1 MCVRARRYARSC
13 MPVPLPR
20 VDSELGPSGIKA
32 SLCQAVSIIHDTA
45 SNKATTQHTN
55 KNFLASCAPK
65 IIKQIYVKMEYTS
78 KTQIY
83 QKVKKPL
90 LERQRRARINK
101 CLDTLKTLVA
111 ELRGDDGI
119 LRMDKAE
126 MLESAVVFM
135 RQQKTN
141 KLVAKPAA
149 APEVPLESFRNGY
162 MNAVNEVSRVMAS
175 TPGMSV
181 DLGKSVMTHLG
192 RIYKNLQQFHE
203 AQTMCDSETTTEL
216 SINCTTAPLSP
227 ASSGY
232 HSDCESPAPSPMPM
246 PAEEEK
252 LWRPW

>member
-1 MCVRARRYARSC
+1 
-13 MPVPLPR
+13 
-20 VDSELGPSGIKA
+20 
-32 SLCQAVSIIHDTA
+32 
-45 SNKATTQHTN
+45 
-55 KNFLASCAPK
+55 
-65 IIKQIYVKMEYTS
+65 MEYTS

-111 ELRGDDGI
+111 DLRGDDGI

-135 RQQKTN
+135 RQQKMS
-141 KLVAKPAA
+141 KSAA
-149 APEVPLESFRNGY
+149 AATPASPAMPFESYRNGY

-203 AQTMCDSETTTEL
+203 AQTMPESDTAIEL
-216 SINCTTAPLSP
+216 SINCNSAPLSP

-232 HSDCESPAPSPMPM
+232 HSDCESPAPSPLPV
-246 PAEEEK
+246 EEK

>member
-1 MCVRARRYARSC
+1 
-13 MPVPLPR
+13 
-20 VDSELGPSGIKA
+20 
-32 SLCQAVSIIHDTA
+32 
-45 SNKATTQHTN
+45 
-55 KNFLASCAPK
+55 
-65 IIKQIYVKMEYTS
+65 MEYTS

-90 LERQRRARINK
+90 LERQRRARMNK
-101 CLDTLKTLVA
+101 CLDNLKTLVA

-126 MLESAVVFM
+126 MLESAVIFM
-135 RQQKTN
+135 RQQKTH
-141 KLVAKPAA
+141 KKVV
-149 APEVPLESFRNGY
+149 PEERTALPLDSFKNGY

-203 AQTMCDSETTTEL
+203 AQADSMDC
-216 SINCTTAPLSP
+216 SSMDKAPLSP

-232 HSDCESPAPSPMPM
+232 HSDCDSPAPSPQPLQQQ
-246 PAEEEK
+246 P

>member
-1 MCVRARRYARSC
+1 
-13 MPVPLPR
+13 
-20 VDSELGPSGIKA
+20 
-32 SLCQAVSIIHDTA
+32 
-45 SNKATTQHTN
+45 
-55 KNFLASCAPK
+55 
-65 IIKQIYVKMEYTS
+65 MEYTS

-111 ELRGDDGI
+111 DLRGDDGI

-135 RQQKTN
+135 RQQKMS
-141 KLVAKPAA
+141 KPVAATPAPPA
-149 APEVPLESFRNGY
+149 MPLENFRNGY

-181 DLGKSVMTHLG
+181 DLGKSVMSHLG
-192 RIYKNLQQFHE
+192 RIYKNLQQFHD
-203 AQTMCDSETTTEL
+203 AQTMPESYQTTPTEL
-216 SINCTTAPLSP
+216 SINCNSAPLSP

-232 HSDCESPAPSPMPM
+232 HSDCESPAPSPLPV
-246 PAEEEK
+246 EEK

>member
-1 MCVRARRYARSC
+1 
-13 MPVPLPR
+13 
-20 VDSELGPSGIKA
+20 
-32 SLCQAVSIIHDTA
+32 
-45 SNKATTQHTN
+45 
-55 KNFLASCAPK
+55 
-65 IIKQIYVKMEYTS
+65 MEYTS

-90 LERQRRARINK
+90 LERQRRARMNK
-101 CLDTLKTLVA
+101 CLDNLKTLVA

-135 RQQKTN
+135 RQQKNPKKVVQEETA
-141 KLVAKPAA
+141 L
-149 APEVPLESFRNGY
+149 PLDSFKNGY

-203 AQTMCDSETTTEL
+203 AQSAQNSLQISMDCCSLDK
-216 SINCTTAPLSP
+216 APLSP

-232 HSDCESPAPSPMPM
+232 HSDCDSPAPSPQPM
-246 PAEEEK
+246 EQQQP

>member
-1 MCVRARRYARSC
+1 YVK
-13 MPVPLPR
+13 
-20 VDSELGPSGIKA
+20 PS
-32 SLCQAVSIIHDTA
+32 QT
-45 SNKATTQHTN
+45 
-55 KNFLASCAPK
+55 
-65 IIKQIYVKMEYTS
+65 KMEYTS

-90 LERQRRARINK
+90 LERQRRARMNK
-101 CLDTLKTLVA
+101 CLDNLKTLVA

-126 MLESAVVFM
+126 MLESAVIFM
-135 RQQKTN
+135 RQQKTE
-141 KLVAKPAA
+141 KKVEQQSL
-149 APEVPLESFRNGY
+149 PLDSFKNGY

-181 DLGKSVMTHLG
+181 DQGKSVMTHLG

-203 AQTMCDSETTTEL
+203 AQTDSQQL
-216 SINCTTAPLSP
+216 SMDCSSMEKAPLSP

-232 HSDCESPAPSPMPM
+232 HSDCDSPAPSPQPM
-246 PAEEEK
+246 EQQP

>member
-1 MCVRARRYARSC
+1 ILLERE
-13 MPVPLPR
+13 P
-20 VDSELGPSGIKA
+20 
-32 SLCQAVSIIHDTA
+32 T
-45 SNKATTQHTN
+45 
-55 KNFLASCAPK
+55 
-65 IIKQIYVKMEYTS
+65 MEYTS

-126 MLESAVVFM
+126 MLESAVIFM
-135 RQQKTN
+135 RQQKTH
-141 KLVAKPAA
+141 KMTVEEPAA
-149 APEVPLESFRNGY
+149 ALPLDGFKNGY

-203 AQTMCDSETTTEL
+203 AQTNTTTNGDL
-216 SINCTTAPLSP
+216 HIPMDCSAYKAPLSP

-232 HSDCESPAPSPMPM
+232 HSDCDSPAPSPLPLE
-246 PAEEEK
+246 AEK

>member
-1 MCVRARRYARSC
+1 
-13 MPVPLPR
+13 
-20 VDSELGPSGIKA
+20 
-32 SLCQAVSIIHDTA
+32 
-45 SNKATTQHTN
+45 
-55 KNFLASCAPK
+55 
-65 IIKQIYVKMEYTS
+65 MEYTT

-101 CLDTLKTLVA
+101 CLDNLKTLVA
-111 ELRGDDGI
+111 EMRGDDGI

-126 MLESAVVFM
+126 MLESAVIFM
-135 RQQKTN
+135 RQQKSKKTS
-141 KLVAKPAA
+141 ASTPAA
-149 APEVPLESFRNGY
+149 QPAQSALPLDSFRNGY

-203 AQTMCDSETTTEL
+203 AQTTMAVVESESEMDC
-216 SINCTTAPLSP
+216 SSSSNAAPLSP

-232 HSDCESPAPSPMPM
+232 HSDCESPAPSPMPED
-246 PAEEEK
+246 AEK
-252 LWRPW
+252 LGRPW

>member
-1 MCVRARRYARSC
+1 
-13 MPVPLPR
+13 
-20 VDSELGPSGIKA
+20 
-32 SLCQAVSIIHDTA
+32 
-45 SNKATTQHTN
+45 
-55 KNFLASCAPK
+55 
-65 IIKQIYVKMEYTS
+65 MEYTT

-135 RQQKTN
+135 RQQKSSKSTE
-141 KLVAKPAA
+141 ATAA
-149 APEVPLESFRNGY
+149 TPLMPLESFRNGY

-181 DLGKSVMTHLG
+181 DLGKSVMSHLG
-192 RIYKNLQQFHE
+192 RVYKNLQQFHE
-203 AQTMCDSETTTEL
+203 AQTTMYASETATEL
-216 SINCTTAPLSP
+216 SINCNSAPLSP

-232 HSDCESPAPSPMPM
+232 HSDCESPAPSPMP
-246 PAEEEK
+246 EESEK

>member
-1 MCVRARRYARSC
+1 
-13 MPVPLPR
+13 
-20 VDSELGPSGIKA
+20 
-32 SLCQAVSIIHDTA
+32 
-45 SNKATTQHTN
+45 
-55 KNFLASCAPK
+55 
-65 IIKQIYVKMEYTS
+65 MEYAT

-83 QKVKKPL
+83 QKVKKPM

-119 LRMDKAE
+119 LRLDKAE

-135 RQQKTN
+135 RQQASN
-141 KLVAKPAA
+141 KRTQQVEE
-149 APEVPLESFRNGY
+149 APVPLESFRNGY
-162 MNAVNEVSRVMAS
+162 MNAVNEVSRVMAA

-203 AQTMCDSETTTEL
+203 AQTMTTTMAPAEPMTPL
-216 SINCTTAPLSP
+216 TISCPAPLSP

-232 HSDCESPAPSPMPM
+232 HSDCESPAPSPM
-246 PAEEEK
+246 ESEK

>member
-1 MCVRARRYARSC
+1 
-13 MPVPLPR
+13 
-20 VDSELGPSGIKA
+20 
-32 SLCQAVSIIHDTA
+32 
-45 SNKATTQHTN
+45 
-55 KNFLASCAPK
+55 
-65 IIKQIYVKMEYTS
+65 MEYTS

-119 LRMDKAE
+119 LRLDKAE

-135 RQQKTN
+135 RQQKIN
-141 KLVAKPAA
+141 KENTEQQQQESAVM
-149 APEVPLESFRNGY
+149 PLESFRNGY

-192 RIYKNLQQFHE
+192 RVYKNLQQFHE
-203 AQTMCDSETTTEL
+203 AQTMSPAESCADL
-216 SINCTTAPLSP
+216 SIHCKSAPLSP

-232 HSDCESPAPSPMPM
+232 HSDCDSPAPSPMPM
-246 PAEEEK
+246 EEEK

>member
-1 MCVRARRYARSC
+1 
-13 MPVPLPR
+13 
-20 VDSELGPSGIKA
+20 
-32 SLCQAVSIIHDTA
+32 
-45 SNKATTQHTN
+45 
-55 KNFLASCAPK
+55 
-65 IIKQIYVKMEYTS
+65 MEYTS

-135 RQQKTN
+135 RQQK
-141 KLVAKPAA
+141 ASAPAPA
-149 APEVPLESFRNGY
+149 VPLESFRNGY

-203 AQTMCDSETTTEL
+203 AQTMCDSATTTEL
-216 SINCTTAPLSP
+216 SINCSSAPLSP

-232 HSDCESPAPSPMPM
+232 HSDCESPAASPMPM
-246 PAEEEK
+246 PVEEEK

>member
-1 MCVRARRYARSC
+1 
-13 MPVPLPR
+13 
-20 VDSELGPSGIKA
+20 
-32 SLCQAVSIIHDTA
+32 
-45 SNKATTQHTN
+45 
-55 KNFLASCAPK
+55 
-65 IIKQIYVKMEYTS
+65 MEYTS

-90 LERQRRARINK
+90 LERQRRARMNK
-101 CLDTLKTLVA
+101 CLDNLKTLVA

-126 MLESAVVFM
+126 MLESAVIFM
-135 RQQKTN
+135 RQQKT
-141 KLVAKPAA
+141 AKKVVEQPSL
-149 APEVPLESFRNGY
+149 PLDSFKNGY

-203 AQTMCDSETTTEL
+203 AQTDSQQL
-216 SINCTTAPLSP
+216 SMDCSAMEKAPLSP

-232 HSDCESPAPSPMPM
+232 HSDCDSPAPSPQPM
-246 PAEEEK
+246 EQQP

>member
-1 MCVRARRYARSC
+1 
-13 MPVPLPR
+13 
-20 VDSELGPSGIKA
+20 
-32 SLCQAVSIIHDTA
+32 
-45 SNKATTQHTN
+45 
-55 KNFLASCAPK
+55 
-65 IIKQIYVKMEYTS
+65 MEYTT

-90 LERQRRARINK
+90 LERQRRARMNK
-101 CLDTLKTLVA
+101 CLDNLKTLVA

-135 RQQKTN
+135 RQQKTQ
-141 KLVAKPAA
+141 KKVVKEEPSL
-149 APEVPLESFRNGY
+149 PLDSFKNGY

-203 AQTMCDSETTTEL
+203 AQTASESL
-216 SINCTTAPLSP
+216 QVSMDYSSMDKAPLSP

-232 HSDCESPAPSPMPM
+232 HSDCDSPAPSPQPM
-246 PAEEEK
+246 QQP

>member
-1 MCVRARRYARSC
+1 
-13 MPVPLPR
+13 
-20 VDSELGPSGIKA
+20 
-32 SLCQAVSIIHDTA
+32 
-45 SNKATTQHTN
+45 
-55 KNFLASCAPK
+55 
-65 IIKQIYVKMEYTS
+65 MEYTT

-111 ELRGDDGI
+111 EMRGDDGI
-119 LRMDKAE
+119 LRLDKAE
-126 MLESAVVFM
+126 MLESAVIFM
-135 RQQKTN
+135 RQEKAK
-141 KLVAKPAA
+141 KLTPPAA
-149 APEVPLESFRNGY
+149 AAEPATTLPLDSFRHGY

-203 AQTMCDSETTTEL
+203 AQATAALTSTAATTTTQTMSE
-216 SINCTTAPLSP
+216 CPLSP

-232 HSDCESPAPSPMPM
+232 HSDDCYESPAPSPQPM
-246 PAEEEK
+246 ECEK

>member
-1 MCVRARRYARSC
+1 
-13 MPVPLPR
+13 
-20 VDSELGPSGIKA
+20 
-32 SLCQAVSIIHDTA
+32 
-45 SNKATTQHTN
+45 
-55 KNFLASCAPK
+55 
-65 IIKQIYVKMEYTS
+65 MEYST

-111 ELRGDDGI
+111 DLRGDDGV

-126 MLESAVVFM
+126 MLESAVVFI
-135 RQQKTN
+135 RQLKTS
-141 KLVAKPAA
+141 KPVAVTAA
-149 APEVPLESFRNGY
+149 TPTVQLATFRNGY

-192 RIYKNLQQFHE
+192 RIYKNIQHFPE
-203 AQTMCDSETTTEL
+203 ARTMSESEATATDL
-216 SINCTTAPLSP
+216 SINCSLAPLSP

-232 HSDCESPAPSPMPM
+232 HSDCESPMPSPRPL

>member
-1 MCVRARRYARSC
+1 
-13 MPVPLPR
+13 
-20 VDSELGPSGIKA
+20 
-32 SLCQAVSIIHDTA
+32 
-45 SNKATTQHTN
+45 
-55 KNFLASCAPK
+55 
-65 IIKQIYVKMEYTS
+65 MEYTS
-78 KTQIY
+78 KTQLY

-90 LERQRRARINK
+90 LERQRRARMNK
-101 CLDTLKTLVA
+101 CLDNLKTLVA

-126 MLESAVVFM
+126 MLESAVNFM
-135 RQQKTN
+135 RQQKTH
-141 KLVAKPAA
+141 KKVVQEEATSL
-149 APEVPLESFRNGY
+149 PLDSFKNGY

-203 AQTMCDSETTTEL
+203 AQTDSHL
-216 SINCTTAPLSP
+216 IAMDCSSMDKAPLSP

-232 HSDCESPAPSPMPM
+232 HSDCDSPAPSPQPLQQQ
-246 PAEEEK
+246 P

>member
-1 MCVRARRYARSC
+1 VLLEHQ
-13 MPVPLPR
+13 P
-20 VDSELGPSGIKA
+20 
-32 SLCQAVSIIHDTA
+32 
-45 SNKATTQHTN
+45 
-55 KNFLASCAPK
+55 
-65 IIKQIYVKMEYTS
+65 KMEYTS
-78 KTQIY
+78 KTLIY

-126 MLESAVVFM
+126 MLESAVIFM
-135 RQQKTN
+135 RQQKTQ
-141 KLVAKPAA
+141 KKTVEEPAA
-149 APEVPLESFRNGY
+149 ALPLDGFKNGY

-203 AQTMCDSETTTEL
+203 AQTTTTTNGDL
-216 SINCTTAPLSP
+216 HIPMDCSADKAPLSP

-232 HSDCESPAPSPMPM
+232 HSDCDSPAPSPLPL
-246 PAEEEK
+246 EGEK

>member
-1 MCVRARRYARSC
+1 YVKR
-13 MPVPLPR
+13 
-20 VDSELGPSGIKA
+20 K
-32 SLCQAVSIIHDTA
+32 
-45 SNKATTQHTN
+45 HT
-55 KNFLASCAPK
+55 
-65 IIKQIYVKMEYTS
+65 KMEYTT

-126 MLESAVVFM
+126 MLESAVIFM
-135 RQQKTN
+135 RQQKAEKKVEEP
-141 KLVAKPAA
+141 KL
-149 APEVPLESFRNGY
+149 PLDSFKNGY

-203 AQTMCDSETTTEL
+203 AQTANEIPAPVYMD
-216 SINCTTAPLSP
+216 CTSDKAPLSP

-232 HSDCESPAPSPMPM
+232 HSDCDSPLPSPMPV
-246 PAEEEK
+246 EGEK

>member
-1 MCVRARRYARSC
+1 MAVAHGRYKSK
-13 MPVPLPR
+13 PLPGR
-20 VDSELGPSGIKA
+20 EHHSRFS
-32 SLCQAVSIIHDTA
+32 
-45 SNKATTQHTN
+45 QHEGN
-55 KNFLASCAPK
+55 NAIQENFLASYNT
-65 IIKQIYVKMEYTS
+65 IFTYKMEYTS

-135 RQQKTN
+135 RQQKASKSIATS
-141 KLVAKPAA
+141 APA
-149 APEVPLESFRNGY
+149 PTVPLESFRNGY

-203 AQTMCDSETTTEL
+203 AQTMCDSETTTTEL
-216 SINCTTAPLSP
+216 SINCSSAPLSP

-246 PAEEEK
+246 PVEEEK

>member
-1 MCVRARRYARSC
+1 TKTSAQ
-13 MPVPLPR
+13 P
-20 VDSELGPSGIKA
+20 
-32 SLCQAVSIIHDTA
+32 
-45 SNKATTQHTN
+45 
-55 KNFLASCAPK
+55 
-65 IIKQIYVKMEYTS
+65 KMEYTS

-111 ELRGDDGI
+111 EMRGDDGI

-126 MLESAVVFM
+126 MLESAVIFM
-135 RQQKTN
+135 RQQKTKTQKVEES
-141 KLVAKPAA
+141 KL
-149 APEVPLESFRNGY
+149 PLDSFKNGY

-203 AQTMCDSETTTEL
+203 AQTAVEIPTPIDMDCSMDMK
-216 SINCTTAPLSP
+216 APLSP

-232 HSDCESPAPSPMPM
+232 HSDCDSPAPSPMPM
-246 PAEEEK
+246 EGEK

>member
-1 MCVRARRYARSC
+1 
-13 MPVPLPR
+13 
-20 VDSELGPSGIKA
+20 
-32 SLCQAVSIIHDTA
+32 
-45 SNKATTQHTN
+45 
-55 KNFLASCAPK
+55 
-65 IIKQIYVKMEYTS
+65 MEYTS

-135 RQQKTN
+135 RQQKMS
-141 KLVAKPAA
+141 KSVAATPPTTATPAPPA
-149 APEVPLESFRNGY
+149 MPLESFRNGY

-203 AQTMCDSETTTEL
+203 AQTMPESYPATEL
-216 SINCTTAPLSP
+216 SINCNSAPLSP

-232 HSDCESPAPSPMPM
+232 HSDCESPAPSPLPV
-246 PAEEEK
+246 EEK